1 MFSTGHAQRKPVNPA
16 RYVWRRFVPKCGR
29 AAAHSG
35 ARRAAVI
42 VACGD
47 FRRQFGSCSGRLV
60 ALMGDARDQPGVR
73 PMQTVRSD
81 VMMELMSASAGALL
95 FLREFSVNACEAI
108 RDGGRDH
115 GTAQWDVDARHL
127 QAGGRALLCVIDDGI
142 GMSAAQLVAYIGNLS
157 SSGKDH
163 RAAANHGV
171 GAKIAGARF
180 SPRGIEFRSWHQ
192 GHGSMVVLHRHP
204 GGTWGLQDLCPEA
217 RGDARGGSAWTS
229 GECAAVVGA
238 RALLAEHSE
247 RSGVVKLADASCHW
261 WILRETTRPR
271 ARRPVAREWAATGY
285 CGLLHRGEIL
295 EHAVGL
301 QGAQRLGGMFK
312 IRLGSQRG

>member
-1 MFSTGHAQRKPVNPA
+1 MRRACRADRNGTRRVRDNSALTSIGANMFSTGHAQRTPVNPA
-16 RYVWRRFVPKCGR
+16 RYVWRRFVLKCGR

-95 FLREFSVNACEAI
+95 FVREFSVNACEAI

-127 QAGGRALLCVIDDGI
+127 QAGGRAHRRGSRATAQRAVIV
-142 GMSAAQLVAYIGNLS
+142 LVVEQIRQRPWVG
-157 SSGKDH
+157 DE
-163 RAAANHGV
+163 RAA
-171 GAKIAGARF
+171 
-180 SPRGIEFRSWHQ
+180 GIERRQLISISPT
-192 GHGSMVVLHRHP
+192 GPLHSSDVRAIARP
-204 GGTWGLQDLCPEA
+204 AAIVDDRAMTTAPAGRDRREA
-217 RGDARGGSAWTS
+217 TTARVHVCSTANRDGGSTRGRS
-229 GECAAVVGA
+229 GPRRTTCDSTTCASGQHAGLAICNETYDHSAQRSCVCA
-238 RALLAEHSE
+238 RINLQTARSE
-247 RSGVVKLADASCHW
+247 R
-261 WILRETTRPR
+261 
-271 ARRPVAREWAATGY
+271 
-285 CGLLHRGEIL
+285 
-295 EHAVGL
+295 
-301 QGAQRLGGMFK
+301 
-312 IRLGSQRG
+312 